1 MEDKRFAILI
11 DTDNISAK
19 YISAIMD
26 EMTKHGIV
34 TYRRAYGDWTST
46 QAKGWKNKLMENS
59 ITPMQQFCNT
69 VGKNATDSTLII
81 DAMDI
86 LYTGNVDG
94 FCIVSSDGD
103 FTRLA
108 SRLRES
114 GMLVVGMGEEKTP
127 RSFRT
132 ACSQFT
138 VLENLI
144 DEDDLQ
150 DEQESSK
157 GAAQGS
163 AASSGKNGKNKKA
176 AAKAEAKEST
186 SISKEVIESAI
197 INIITE
203 NENKDKE
210 TGLGEIGSRLLN
222 KYPDFDVRNYGYSL
236 LSRFLEEIP
245 SLQLVKNNT
254 RVNVEIRENR
264 ESEEEIT
271 DYIRAAVKKAGSKGM
286 RVSELSNVVHGKYK
300 RFKPKNYG
308 YSQFTKFLQAIPEL
322 ELYGDINARKVR
334 IAEKK
339 EGAVEKQ
346 ENAVERP
353 ESAVEKQGSTVEE
366 QENTVERPE
375 SAVEKQ
381 EDTAE
386 RTESTVEKQEDV
398 RGEDDRIWKYE
409 TGNTIYW

>member
-1 MEDKRFAILI
+1 MDDKRFAILI
-11 DTDNISAK
+11 DTDNISSK
-19 YISAIMD
+19 YIAAIMD

-46 QAKGWKNKLMENS
+46 QAKGWKSKLMENS
-59 ITPMQQFCNT
+59 ITPMQQFSNT

-108 SRLRES
+108 IRLRES
-114 GMLVVGMGEEKTP
+114 GMMVVGMGEDKTP

-144 DEDDLQ
+144 DEDEEEVQ
-150 DEQESSK
+150 GTTK
-157 GAAQGS
+157 GTVKETIGD
-163 AASSGKNGKNKKA
+163 SSGKTGKSKKA
-176 AAKAEAKEST
+176 SAKSDADDKEST
-186 SISKEVIESAI
+186 SLSKEVIESAI

-245 SLQLVKNNT
+245 SLKLVKSNT
-254 RVNVEIRENR
+254 RVNVELKENQV
-264 ESEEEIT
+264 SEEEIT
-271 DYIRAAVKKAGSKGM
+271 DYIKSVVKEKGKKGM
-286 RVSELSNVVHGKYK
+286 AVSDLSNIVHRKYD

-322 ELYGDINARKVR
+322 EIYGDINARKVR
-334 IAEKK
+334 VVEEKK
-339 EGAVEKQ
+339 EE
-346 ENAVERP
+346 
-353 ESAVEKQGSTVEE
+353 
-366 QENTVERPE
+366 
-375 SAVEKQ
+375 
-381 EDTAE
+381 
-386 RTESTVEKQEDV
+386 
-398 RGEDDRIWKYE
+398 
-409 TGNTIYW
+409 

>member
-1 MEDKRFAILI
+1 MDDKRFAILI

-46 QAKGWKNKLMENS
+46 QAKGWKKKLMENS
-59 ITPMQQFCNT
+59 ITPMQQFSNT

-114 GMLVVGMGEEKTP
+114 GMMVVGMGEEKTP

-144 DEDDLQ
+144 DEDEEDLQ
-150 DEQESSK
+150 EEEAQESVK
-157 GAAQGS
+157 GAAQESS
-163 AASSGKNGKNKKA
+163 ASAGKNGKNKK
-176 AAKAEAKEST
+176 KATKATGETKEST

-197 INIITE
+197 VNIITE
-203 NENKDKE
+203 NENRDKE

-245 SLQLVKNNT
+245 SLKLVKNNT

-271 DYIRAAVKKAGSKGM
+271 DYIKAAVGEKGRKGM
-286 RVSELSNVVHGKYK
+286 RVSELSNIVHGKYK

-322 ELYGDINARKVR
+322 EIYGDVNARKVR
-334 IAEKK
+334 IAGKQDNAAEAA
-339 EGAVEKQ
+339 GAE
-346 ENAVERP
+346 ENIGAEER
-353 ESAVEKQGSTVEE
+353 
-366 QENTVERPE
+366 
-375 SAVEKQ
+375 
-381 EDTAE
+381 
-386 RTESTVEKQEDV
+386 
-398 RGEDDRIWKYE
+398 
-409 TGNTIYW
+409 

>member
-11 DTDNISAK
+11 DTDNISSK

-46 QAKGWKNKLMENS
+46 QAKGWKTKLAENS
-59 ITPMQQFCNT
+59 ITPMQQFSNT

-108 SRLRES
+108 IRLRES
-114 GMLVVGMGEEKTP
+114 GMAVVGMGEEKTP

-144 DEDDLQ
+144 DEDEEGLQ
-150 DEQESSK
+150 EEESRDTAKGDADKAVDTASTKGTKSKKTSSK
-157 GAAQGS
+157 SS
-163 AASSGKNGKNKKA
+163 AND
-176 AAKAEAKEST
+176 KEST

-197 INIITE
+197 INIIME

-222 KYPDFDVRNYGYSL
+222 KYPDFDVRNYGYSRMAL
-236 LSRFLEEIP
+236 FLKEMP
-245 SLQLVKNNT
+245 SLELVKNNT
-254 RVNVEIRENR
+254 RVNVELKANR

-271 DYIRAAVKKAGSKGM
+271 DYIKSVVKEKGKKGIK
-286 RVSELSNVVHGKYK
+286 VSELSNSVHLKYT

-308 YSQFTKFLQAIPEL
+308 YSQFTKFLQAISEL
-322 ELYGDINARKVR
+322 EIYGDINARKVR
-334 IAEKK
+334 YL
-339 EGAVEKQ
+339 EGK
-346 ENAVERP
+346 
-353 ESAVEKQGSTVEE
+353 
-366 QENTVERPE
+366 
-375 SAVEKQ
+375 
-381 EDTAE
+381 
-386 RTESTVEKQEDV
+386 
-398 RGEDDRIWKYE
+398 
-409 TGNTIYW
+409 

>member
-1 MEDKRFAILI
+1 MEDKKFAILI
-11 DTDNISAK
+11 DSDNISSK

-26 EMTKHGIV
+26 EMTKHGIA
-34 TYRRAYGDWTST
+34 TYRRAYGDWTSSH
-46 QAKGWKNKLMENS
+46 AKSWKKELLENS

-114 GMLVVGMGEEKTP
+114 GMIVVGMGEEKTP

-144 DEDDLQ
+144 DT
-150 DEQESSK
+150 DEEEMREEELPAETAGEK
-157 GAAQGS
+157 
-163 AASSGKNGKNKKA
+163 SGKAKKA
-176 AAKAEAKEST
+176 AAKTGTEGKEST
-186 SISKEVIESAI
+186 VIRKEVIENAI

-210 TGLGEIGSRLLN
+210 TGLAEIGSRLIN
-222 KYPDFDVRNYGYSL
+222 KYPDFDTRNYGYSL

-245 SLQLVKNNT
+245 SLELVKEDT
-254 RVNVEIRENR
+254 RINVRMRANVE
-264 ESEEEIT
+264 SKEEIT
-271 DYIRAAVKKAGSKGM
+271 DFIKLLVEKRAKKGM
-286 RVSELSNVVHGKYK
+286 GVSELSNKIHQKYT
-300 RFKPKNYG
+300 RFNIKDYG

-322 ELYGDINARKVR
+322 EIYEDGNNQKRVR
-334 IAEKK
+334 FV
-339 EGAVEKQ
+339 G
-346 ENAVERP
+346 
-353 ESAVEKQGSTVEE
+353 
-366 QENTVERPE
+366 
-375 SAVEKQ
+375 
-381 EDTAE
+381 
-386 RTESTVEKQEDV
+386 
-398 RGEDDRIWKYE
+398 
-409 TGNTIYW
+409 

>member
-11 DTDNISAK
+11 DTDNISSK

-26 EMTKHGIV
+26 EMTRHGIV

-46 QAKGWKNKLMENS
+46 QAKGWKTKLVENS
-59 ITPMQQFCNT
+59 ITPMQQFSNT

-108 SRLRES
+108 IRLRES
-114 GMLVVGMGEEKTP
+114 GMIVVGMGEEKTP

-144 DEDDLQ
+144 DED
-150 DEQESSK
+150 EVQEEEGRESTKSTADK
-157 GAAQGS
+157 AVSEA
-163 AASSGKNGKNKKA
+163 SGKGSKSKKTTSGSNSND
-176 AAKAEAKEST
+176 KEST

-245 SLQLVKNNT
+245 SLELVKNNT
-254 RVNVEIRENR
+254 RINVELKANR

-271 DYIRAAVKKAGSKGM
+271 DYIKSVVKEKGKKGI
-286 RVSELSNVVHGKYK
+286 RVNELSNNVHQKYT

-322 ELYGDINARKVR
+322 EIYGDINARKVR
-334 IAEKK
+334 F
-339 EGAVEKQ
+339 
-346 ENAVERP
+346 
-353 ESAVEKQGSTVEE
+353 VEE
-366 QENTVERPE
+366 Q
-375 SAVEKQ
+375 
-381 EDTAE
+381 
-386 RTESTVEKQEDV
+386 
-398 RGEDDRIWKYE
+398 
-409 TGNTIYW
+409 

>member
-1 MEDKRFAILI
+1 MDDKRFAILI
-11 DTDNISAK
+11 DTDNISSK

-34 TYRRAYGDWTST
+34 TYRRAYGDWTNT
-46 QAKGWKNKLMENS
+46 HTKGWKTKLAENS
-59 ITPMQQFCNT
+59 ITPMQQFSNT
-69 VGKNATDSTLII
+69 VGKNATDSMLII

-108 SRLRES
+108 IRLRES
-114 GMLVVGMGEEKTP
+114 GMAVVGMGEEKTP

-144 DEDDLQ
+144 DEDEEGLQ
-150 DEQESSK
+150 EEDARENTK
-157 GAAQGS
+157 GAS
-163 AASSGKNGKNKKA
+163 NKAADDTSGKGGKNKKTS
-176 AAKAEAKEST
+176 AKDNINDKEST
-186 SISKEVIESAI
+186 SIGKELIESAI

-245 SLQLVKNNT
+245 SLKLVKNNT
-254 RVNVEIRENR
+254 RINVELRANT
-264 ESEEEIT
+264 ESEDEIT
-271 DYIRAAVKKAGSKGM
+271 DYIKLTVREKGKKGI
-286 RVSELSNVVHGKYK
+286 RVNELSNVVHQKYT

-334 IAEKK
+334 YVEAE
-339 EGAVEKQ
+339 
-346 ENAVERP
+346 N
-353 ESAVEKQGSTVEE
+353 
-366 QENTVERPE
+366 
-375 SAVEKQ
+375 
-381 EDTAE
+381 
-386 RTESTVEKQEDV
+386 
-398 RGEDDRIWKYE
+398 
-409 TGNTIYW
+409 

>member
-11 DTDNISAK
+11 DTDNISSK

-46 QAKGWKNKLMENS
+46 QAKGWKTKLAENS
-59 ITPMQQFCNT
+59 ITPMQQFSNT

-108 SRLRES
+108 IRLRES
-114 GMLVVGMGEEKTP
+114 GMAVVGMGEEKTP

-144 DEDDLQ
+144 DEDEEGLQ
-150 DEQESSK
+150 EEESRETAKSEADKASDTASGKGTKSKKASSK
-157 GAAQGS
+157 SS
-163 AASSGKNGKNKKA
+163 AND
-176 AAKAEAKEST
+176 KEST

-197 INIITE
+197 INIIME

-222 KYPDFDVRNYGYSL
+222 KYPDFDVRNYGYSRMAL
-236 LSRFLEEIP
+236 FLKEMP
-245 SLQLVKNNT
+245 SLELVKSNT
-254 RVNVEIRENR
+254 RVNVGLKANR

-271 DYIRAAVKKAGSKGM
+271 DYIKSVVKEKGKKGIK
-286 RVSELSNVVHGKYK
+286 VSELSNSVHQKYN

-322 ELYGDINARKVR
+322 EIYGDINARKVR
-334 IAEKK
+334 CTEEK
-339 EGAVEKQ
+339 
-346 ENAVERP
+346 
-353 ESAVEKQGSTVEE
+353 
-366 QENTVERPE
+366 
-375 SAVEKQ
+375 
-381 EDTAE
+381 
-386 RTESTVEKQEDV
+386 
-398 RGEDDRIWKYE
+398 
-409 TGNTIYW
+409 

>member
-1 MEDKRFAILI
+1 MEDKKFAILI
-11 DTDNISAK
+11 DTDNISFK

-26 EMTKHGIV
+26 EMTRHGVV

-46 QAKGWKNKLMENS
+46 HAKGWKTKLVENS
-59 ITPMQQFCNT
+59 ITPMQQFSNT

-108 SRLRES
+108 IRLRES
-114 GMLVVGMGEEKTP
+114 GMVVVGMGEEKTP

-144 DEDDLQ
+144 DEDEEELAPEDAQ
-150 DEQESSK
+150 GSSKASSAKESGSSSK
-157 GAAQGS
+157 GGKGKKSSS
-163 AASSGKNGKNKKA
+163 AGGGND
-176 AAKAEAKEST
+176 KEST

-210 TGLGEIGSRLLN
+210 TGLGEIGSRLVN

-245 SLQLVKNNT
+245 SLDLVKNNT
-254 RVNVEIRENR
+254 RITVALKDNIET
-264 ESEEEIT
+264 ESEII
-271 DYIRAAVKKAGSKGM
+271 DYIKSVVSDKGKKGI
-286 RVSELSNVVHGKYK
+286 RVGELSNNVHQRYV

-308 YSQFTKFLQAIPEL
+308 YSQFTKFLQAIPGL
-322 ELYGDINARKVR
+322 EIYGDVNEKKVR
-334 IAEKK
+334 FAIHE
-339 EGAVEKQ
+339 
-346 ENAVERP
+346 
-353 ESAVEKQGSTVEE
+353 
-366 QENTVERPE
+366 
-375 SAVEKQ
+375 
-381 EDTAE
+381 
-386 RTESTVEKQEDV
+386 
-398 RGEDDRIWKYE
+398 
-409 TGNTIYW
+409 

>member
-11 DTDNISAK
+11 DTDNISSK
-19 YISAIMD
+19 YIAAIMD

-46 QAKGWKNKLMENS
+46 HAKGWKTKLMENS
-59 ITPMQQFCNT
+59 ITPMQQFSNT

-108 SRLRES
+108 IRLRES
-114 GMLVVGMGEEKTP
+114 GMAVVGMGEEKTP

-144 DEDDLQ
+144 DEEDEALQ
-150 DEQESSK
+150 DDAKTTSSK
-157 GAAQGS
+157 TSGKGAKSKKSSARS
-163 AASSGKNGKNKKA
+163 AAGD
-176 AAKAEAKEST
+176 KESA

-203 NENKDKE
+203 NENKDKK

-245 SLQLVKNNT
+245 TLKLVKNNT
-254 RVNVEIRENR
+254 RLNVELAANR
-264 ESEEEIT
+264 ETEEEVT
-271 DYIRAAVKKAGSKGM
+271 DYIKTLLREQGRNGI
-286 RVSELSNVVHGKYK
+286 RVNELSNSVHQKYT

-308 YSQFTKFLQAIPEL
+308 YSQFTKFLQAIPGL
-322 ELYGDINARKVR
+322 ELYGDVNAREVR
-334 IAEKK
+334 LAE
-339 EGAVEKQ
+339 EM
-346 ENAVERP
+346 
-353 ESAVEKQGSTVEE
+353 
-366 QENTVERPE
+366 
-375 SAVEKQ
+375 
-381 EDTAE
+381 
-386 RTESTVEKQEDV
+386 
-398 RGEDDRIWKYE
+398 
-409 TGNTIYW
+409 

>member
-11 DTDNISAK
+11 DTDNISSK

-46 QAKGWKNKLMENS
+46 HAKGWKSKLMENS
-59 ITPMQQFCNT
+59 ITPMQQFSNT

-108 SRLRES
+108 IRLRES

-144 DEDDLQ
+144 DEDEEGLQ
-150 DEQESSK
+150 DEEAQETVK
-157 GAAQGS
+157 GTAKETAGKT
-163 AASSGKNGKNKKA
+163 SGKSDKSKKTSQ
-176 AAKAEAKEST
+176 KSNDEKELT

-245 SLQLVKNNT
+245 SLKLVKNNT
-254 RVNVEIRENR
+254 RINVELRANT

-271 DYIRAAVKKAGSKGM
+271 AYIKSVVKETGKKGM
-286 RVSELSNVVHGKYK
+286 RVNELSNVVHRKYA

-322 ELYGDINARKVR
+322 EIYGDINARKVR
-334 IAEKK
+334 VAE
-339 EGAVEKQ
+339 EK
-346 ENAVERP
+346 
-353 ESAVEKQGSTVEE
+353 
-366 QENTVERPE
+366 
-375 SAVEKQ
+375 
-381 EDTAE
+381 
-386 RTESTVEKQEDV
+386 
-398 RGEDDRIWKYE
+398 
-409 TGNTIYW
+409 